1 MIFASNIEVEMN
13 ASNNNINPS
22 YTSVPGRGTHID
34 DGNEGRV
41 RSITWVK
48 SKNGTRPRSAQIQ
61 IGRHRHKIQKKS
73 IPDRTMVNH
82 PSNPSAN
89 DERKSVV
96 STKFSEQKEVSLT
109 EVQIAR
115 YRKLQKV
122 KNLSKLLTYENNPD
136 ADLIPYYMALD
147 NRLTHYE
154 QRIATGLREGKWS
167 DLCRVREGLLQLA
180 QSKENC
186 VFQRA
191 IDALIQ
197 SLTLSKDCDKKSLE
211 ESSDTK
217 QNLRMLSEELWKRIV
232 AERFPD
238 EDRLEKLIEAYGIV
252 LREFYILFF
261 ISSQFTLDLPDKT
274 SKDTVV
280 SNILK
285 KLKDILGNRNNAPS
299 ILYYIKFMEEGM
311 KRLQPKQSLNTA
323 KTICDVSTG
332 LTGSVSVGFPV
343 GATVNLKEVQTTLRV
358 AGKGLWKSLK
368 SLWNKIS
375 GANRI

>member
-1 MIFASNIEVEMN
+1 MIVASNIEVEMN
-13 ASNNNINPS
+13 TPNNHSINPS
-22 YTSVPGRGTHID
+22 SSSDTSVPERG
-34 DGNEGRV
+34 GNE

-48 SKNGTRPRSAQIQ
+48 SKRPRSAQIP
-61 IGRHRHKIQKKS
+61 IGHHRHKIKEKS
-73 IPDRTMVNH
+73 IPHRTMVIY

-89 DERKSVV
+89 SERKLVV

-122 KNLSKLLTYENNPD
+122 ENLSKLLTYENNPD
-136 ADLIPYYMALD
+136 TDPIPYYMALD
-147 NRLTHYE
+147 DRLTNYE
-154 QRIATGLREGKWS
+154 KRIATGLLGGNWD

-180 QSKENC
+180 QSKKNC

-217 QNLRMLSEELWKRIV
+217 QNLWMLSKELWKRIE
-232 AERFPD
+232 AEQFPD
-238 EDRLEKLIEAYGIV
+238 KDRLEKLIEAYGIA

-261 ISSQFTLDLPDKT
+261 ISSQFNLKLPDETSREMVVKK
-274 SKDTVV
+274 SKD
-280 SNILK
+280 IPG
-285 KLKDILGNRNNAPS
+285 DCNNAPS
-299 ILYYIKFMEEGM
+299 ILYYIKFMKEGM